1 MLSWHVYLR
10 MSRALGAV
18 GVVTTVAAV
27 LVAVAPFTTSAVFG
41 MAPPADPAQF
51 YDVATALFL
60 AGATALTLAFAVV
73 QATRTRSDGNGR
85 RIA

>member
-1 MLSWHVYLR
+1 
-10 MSRALGAV
+10 MSPARALGGF
-18 GVVTTVAAV
+18 GVVTIAAAVVVAAV
-27 LVAVAPFTTSAVFG
+27 PFFMSGVVGAALST
-41 MAPPADPAQF
+41 DPVIY

-73 QATRTRSDGNGR
+73 QATRTRSNGNGR